1 MPTSLGFDFES
12 ANRKIRIVGDLNF
25 SAYNQSSLNLSFHS
39 IVKSN
44 WLFVVFLYFIHVDGF
59 ELSTHKYMR
68 TPPQQVQKVPHS
80 RPIIPKVYSK
90 WIKTSITLQPEMSW
104 KRTVWRTKL
113 VLLMTTDDK
122 IEEWSRNGVQFWE
135 VESFL
140 FARKNM
146 CKNQAN

>member
-1 MPTSLGFDFES
+1 
-12 ANRKIRIVGDLNF
+12 
-25 SAYNQSSLNLSFHS
+25 
-39 IVKSN
+39 
-44 WLFVVFLYFIHVDGF
+44 
-59 ELSTHKYMR
+59 MR

-90 WIKTSITLQPEMSW
+90 WIKTSITLQPEMSL

-135 VESFL
+135 VESIL
-140 FARKNM
+140 FARKTCAKTKQINWIN
-146 CKNQAN
+146 K